1 MVTNKK
7 NILVDI
13 FFIGGM
19 VLAWSANYLC
29 CNWGVGYT
37 NSPYVAGMFI
47 RAFAFIYLL
56 IYIIARGKFKE
67 IFHQNKIALLLFA
80 VGIIGFLIDVFA
92 NIGFKHGDVGT
103 GSVLLKTD
111 ILMANLCTVIFL
123 KQRLHWTGWI
133 ATLFMLGGIIL
144 VLDIDY
150 KALEINWYDLF
161 FIASAVA
168 VTANAFLIKHIIYKY
183 HEDNEMIAFYNNF
196 VVVILFT
203 CASFISG
210 DYKVLGE
217 IKLGWEFWLILA
229 AGGLAQTLVYI
240 FYYRNLNAH
249 PVWKVKLYLLLVPI
263 ITCIVS
269 LVAFNEKFTWMK
281 IVGIVLVLV
290 GATLII
296 FRDKLLKLF
305 HIKKLNKGKEVE
317 GDSQIET
324 DIQIE
329 EKETTTNE
337 N

>member
-1 MVTNKK
+1 
-7 NILVDI
+7 
-13 FFIGGM
+13 
-19 VLAWSANYLC
+19 
-29 CNWGVGYT
+29 
-37 NSPYVAGMFI
+37 
-47 RAFAFIYLL
+47 
-56 IYIIARGKFKE
+56 
-67 IFHQNKIALLLFA
+67 
-80 VGIIGFLIDVFA
+80 
-92 NIGFKHGDVGT
+92 
-103 GSVLLKTD
+103 
-111 ILMANLCTVIFL
+111 
-123 KQRLHWTGWI
+123 
-133 ATLFMLGGIIL
+133 
-144 VLDIDY
+144 
-150 KALEINWYDLF
+150 
-161 FIASAVA
+161 
-168 VTANAFLIKHIIYKY
+168 
-183 HEDNEMIAFYNNF
+183 MIAFYNNF

-210 DYKVLGE
+210 DYKVLEE